1 MKRCVGVVDSTHS
14 LRGLCLVDGI
24 ISPPI
29 RMPLLHKTLVLLFQ
43 LAGACPGRRPMVA
56 YAPAIGSIEGRF
68 NFKVFLR

>member
-1 MKRCVGVVDSTHS
+1 MKRFVGVVDSTHS

-43 LAGACPGRRPMVA
+43 LAGACPGPEA
-56 YAPAIGSIEGRF
+56 DGR
-68 NFKVFLR
+68 VRAGDRID